1 MPTPLRHFI
10 GYLAALL
17 VLVPATAQAAA
28 PRYVGAQTHPFWS
41 GSTTADFDKELDK
54 LAEAHAT
61 SVRIDLSWS
70 TLELA
75 GKGKYDSAYVAKVDR
90 FMTDAA
96 ARGIKVVATFWT
108 TPCWAS
114 SAPATVKQSCA
125 GAWWD
130 RGVQLYAPTVA
141 ADYADAAAW
150 VAQRWAGQLA
160 ALEVW
165 NEPNLADF
173 FTSSSPAADY
183 APMLKAAYPKVKAAA
198 PGVAVIG
205 PSMAFADG
213 DFLEALYAQGIKGS
227 FDGISFHPYN
237 EWRDPYDNWQA
248 KWRKYTFAPGVEW
261 IRDVMV
267 AHGDA
272 DKKLWLTEFG
282 WSSCL
287 PGGTD
292 KVCVTQA
299 QQAQFTGDA
308 MRIIRDRW
316 SFVEGAFIYN
326 LRAKGT
332 VATDRETSYGLLNRD
347 FSAKPAYDSFKTA
360 LAELGGAPAPNPT
373 PAPAPA
379 PVPAPAPAPAPA
391 PVPQLSAPVA
401 PAAGAPAAAAPVDT
415 PAEAPVATQPAP
427 AATADPKP
435 AAKPKPKAK
444 AKSKKK
450 AKKSRKS
457 KTRKTRR

>member
-165 NEPNLADF
+165 NEPNQRF
-173 FTSSSPAADY
+173 FFASRDPARAY
-183 APMLKAAYPKVKAAA
+183 GRLLRAAYRPVKRAA
-198 PGVAVIG
+198 PGVRVLAGAIAY
-205 PSMAFADG
+205 SDG
-213 DFLEALYAQGIKGS
+213 DFLTALYERGRIGGS
-227 FDGISFHPYN
+227 YDAISYHPYTDG
-237 EWRDPYDNWQA
+237 RDP
-248 KWRKYTFAPGVEW
+248 RAPASGPD
-261 IRDVMV
+261 DVKRSFVDGTAWMRNV
-267 AHGDA
+267 MAAHEDGSE
-272 DKKLWLTEFG
+272 LWATEAG
-282 WSSCL
+282 ASTCA
-287 PGGTD
+287 GGPP
-292 KVCVTQA
+292 CVDEATQA
-299 QQAQFTGDA
+299 DHVRGYLQTAAG
-308 MRIIRDRW
+308 MSYLRSVIVYSLRDSRTPA
-316 SFVEGAFIYN
+316 SQPSGRF
-326 LRAKGT
+326 
-332 VATDRETSYGLLNRD
+332 GLLR
-347 FSAKPAYDSFKTA
+347 YD
-360 LAELGGAPAPNPT
+360 LR
-373 PAPAPA
+373 
-379 PVPAPAPAPAPA
+379 
-391 PVPQLSAPVA
+391 
-401 PAAGAPAAAAPVDT
+401 
-415 PAEAPVATQPAP
+415 
-427 AATADPKP
+427 PKP
-435 AAKPKPKAK
+435 AFAAFRE
-444 AKSKKK
+444 AL
-450 AKKSRKS
+450 AR
-457 KTRKTRR
+457 